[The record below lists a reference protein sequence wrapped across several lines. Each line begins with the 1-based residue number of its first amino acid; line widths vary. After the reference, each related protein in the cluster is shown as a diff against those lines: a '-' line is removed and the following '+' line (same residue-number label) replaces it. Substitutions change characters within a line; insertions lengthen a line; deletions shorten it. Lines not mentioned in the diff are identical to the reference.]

1 MERRAQ
7 ADALLLNA
15 TLLAGCTGSQGGAKH
30 NQSEAKTH
38 ASPAAEAIQ
47 PAAASK
53 PGPSHSSAIKPSEK
67 QNAAGRLALKVRD
80 SEVVISAPS
89 CDPTRQDPA
98 VCSGDV
104 GVSLKRN
111 GGPKQGLRADALH
124 IYSDATLFRGPRGP
138 RGSRGLRGPRDQ
150 RDSTKSQAVVIAD
163 VNGDDREDVSLG
175 TGTSGGY
182 GSPSYD
188 VHLHDVE
195 KNGFV
200 RSQPLSALTLARL
213 GWFQLDVGRL
223 RMNAKSGCCIQSTE
237 QYAVER
243 SVPVL
248 IEHIEEDASGGKD
261 LLRKT
266 VWRGIDGAMQELEN
280 LP

>member
-7 ADALLLNA
+7 ADGLLFNA
-15 TLLAGCTGSQGGAKH
+15 TLLAGCTGSRGGAKR
-30 NQSEAKTH
+30 NQTEAITH
-38 ASPAAEAIQ
+38 ASPAAVASQ
-47 PAAASK
+47 PAAAKK
-53 PGPSHSSAIKPSEK
+53 PAPAHSSAIELSGERD
-67 QNAAGRLALKVRD
+67 AAGRLALKVGD

-89 CDPTRQDPA
+89 CEPTRQDPTA
-98 VCSGDV
+98 CSGDV
-104 GVSLKRN
+104 EVVLMRR
-111 GGPKQGLRADALH
+111 GGRQQVLRPDAL
-124 IYSDATLFRGPRGP
+124 YFDSDATLFRGT
-138 RGSRGLRGPRDQ
+138 LNQ
-150 RDSTKSQAVVIAD
+150 RDTTKSHAVVISD
-163 VNGDDREDVSLG
+163 VNSDARKDVSLR

-182 GSPSYD
+182 GRSSSD
-188 VHLHDVE
+188 VHLYDAR

-266 VWRGIDGAMQELEN
+266 VWRGVDGAMQELEK